1 MARPLWRTAWQFPKR
16 ENVELPSDM
25 AIPVKIILPRELN
38 TYVHTNAQLCMAAL
52 FITAKKW
59 KQPENLATDEE
70 TNKVL

>member
-1 MARPLWRTAWQFPKR
+1 
-16 ENVELPSDM
+16 M